1 MLFIDKLHSLLLL
14 LLLLLPT
21 LPPPLPHDGDGGG
34 AGRGVIRSLS
44 GSLDN
49 RGECGGGSG
58 VGEEEDHE
66 CVFLFSEY
74 RGVTSFDLQFERVL
88 SQKTFLPLVY

>member
-1 MLFIDKLHSLLLL
+1 MA
-14 LLLLLPT
+14 
-21 LPPPLPHDGDGGG
+21 GREGERGG

-66 CVFLFSEY
+66 CVFLFSAY
-74 RGVTSFDLQFERVL
+74 SGVTSFDLQFERVL
-88 SQKTFLPLVY
+88 SQRAFLPLVC